1 MRELSLIRTLWGKL
15 GQKLYFHH
23 NCKIAVCLYLI
34 ILRCLM
40 QFPYAT
46 IALKIERIQNVTSVW
61 GGHPLTS
68 SPQTYLV
75 GTATQLVVI

>member
-1 MRELSLIRTLWGKL
+1 
-15 GQKLYFHH
+15 
-23 NCKIAVCLYLI
+23 
-34 ILRCLM
+34 M

-46 IALKIERIQNVTSVW
+46 IALKIERVQNLTSVW
-61 GGHPLTS
+61 GDHPLTS